1 MLYCPPQLGPA
12 EKDVLALIRRLWT
25 ELRHHLQQRPERWT
39 GLLARNL
46 RARALQGSNSIEGY
60 LVNDE
65 AALAAID
72 GNRPEDT
79 DETAWTNVVHY
90 REAMDY
96 VFQLATDEHFSFSPQ
111 LLKSLHFIMMR
122 HRRDKHPGLW
132 RPGAIYVRSEATG
145 EIAYEG
151 PPADRVDLLV
161 TELCQ
166 QLSEEDAAA
175 PTRLVR
181 AALAHLNLVMVHP
194 FGDGNGRMARCLQ
207 TLVLARGGVLDST
220 FSSIEEYLGRHTQ
233 AYYDVLAEVG
243 QGGWHPQ
250 GDTLPWVRFCLR
262 AHYEQADHTKRRID
276 RIAALSEEVERELSR
291 CGLPDRAAVS
301 LVNGAL
307 GYRLRNESYRREAG
321 VSMPSA
327 TRDLRQLAAA
337 GLIIAE
343 GEKRG
348 RYYAAGPW
356 LRQAAARYK
365 SKGPIA
371 ADPFRLV

>member
-1 MLYCPPQLGPA
+1 MLYRPPKLGSA
-12 EKDVLALIRRLWT
+12 EDAVLGLIRGLWT
-25 ELRHHLQQRPERWT
+25 ELRHHLQQRPPRWT
-39 GLLARNL
+39 GLVARNL
-46 RARALQGSNSIEGY
+46 RARAIQGSNSIEGY

-65 AALAAID
+65 AALAALD

-79 DETAWTNVVHY
+79 DEPAWTNVVHY

-96 VFQLATDEHFSFSPQ
+96 VLQLAADEGFSYAPQ

-132 RPGAIYVRSEATG
+132 RPGAIYVRNEATG
-145 EIAYEG
+145 EVAYEG
-151 PPADRVDLLV
+151 PPADEVEVLV
-161 TELCQ
+161 TALCQ
-166 QLSEEDAAA
+166 QLTEEDAAA

-194 FGDGNGRMARCLQ
+194 FSDGNGRMARCLQ

-220 FSSIEEYLGRHTQ
+220 FSSIEEYLGRNTQ
-233 AYYDVLAEVG
+233 RYYDVLAEVG

-250 GDTLPWVRFCLR
+250 GNTLPWIRFCLR
-262 AHYEQADHTKRRID
+262 AHYELAARAKRRID
-276 RIAALSEEVERELSR
+276 LVAALSEEVERELAR
-291 CGLPDRAAVS
+291 RGLPDRAAVS
-301 LVNGAL
+301 LVNAAL
-307 GYRLRNESYRREAG
+307 GYRLRNENYRREAA

-337 GLIIAE
+337 GLIVAE

-356 LRQAAARYK
+356 LRQTALRYQ
-365 SKGPIA
+365 SKHLI